1 MPDWYKIYH
10 RLPYPMKV
18 LAASARGRY
27 LSRWRYSAA
36 TESMVN
42 EFLSHEQWSADR
54 WRIWQEERLATIL
67 RRAAADV
74 PYYREQWAQRRANG
88 DKASPDLLENWPLL
102 SKEALRRE
110 PRAFLADDCD
120 PEEMYFE
127 RTGGT
132 TGTQQYLWLSKE
144 TLGAWFALFEARSR
158 RWYGV
163 GRHDRWAI
171 LGGQLVAPVRR
182 DKPPFWV
189 WNMAM
194 HQLYLSVYHLSP
206 KNIPAYL
213 GAIRDHRIVYLLGY
227 PSAIYRLALEML
239 DQKLVAP
246 PLKVVITNAETLLDY
261 QREAI
266 AAAFQCP
273 VRDAYGMAEIAA
285 AAGECEMGNMHIW
298 PEAGH
303 IEILADT
310 TDEPLPAGQAGRL
323 IATGLLNPDMPLIR
337 YQTGDRATR
346 TDESCSCGRTL
357 PLLQGIDGR
366 VEDVVITRDGRHVGR
381 LDGVFKADPH
391 IREAQIIQEDWDKLR
406 VLFVPAEGYSP
417 RDGDIIVQRLHD
429 RVGDDM
435 TVVLEAVDEVPRMAN
450 GKFRAILSRLERPS
464 QAGSAP

>member
-27 LSRWRYSAA
+27 LSRWRYSIA
-36 TESMVN
+36 TESMID
-42 EFLSHEQWSADR
+42 EFLSREHWSADQ

-74 PYYREQWAQRRANG
+74 PYYREKWARRRANG
-88 DKASPDLLENWPLL
+88 DKSSPELLENWPLL
-102 SKEALRRE
+102 GKEVLRRE

-120 PEEMYFE
+120 PKKMYFE

-194 HQLYLSVYHLSP
+194 NQLYLSVFHLSP

-213 GAIRDHRIVYLLGY
+213 GAIKDHRIVYLLGY
-227 PSAIYRLALEML
+227 PSAIYRLALETL

-246 PLKVVITNAETLLDY
+246 PLKVVITNAETLLDF
-261 QREAI
+261 QRETI

-303 IEILADT
+303 IEIVADT
-310 TDEPLPAGQAGRL
+310 HDEPLLAGQAGRL

-346 TDESCSCGRTL
+346 TDVSCPCGRTL

-381 LDGVFKADPH
+381 LDAVFKADPH
-391 IREAQIIQEDWDKLR
+391 VREAQIIQEDWGKLR
-406 VLFVPAEGYSP
+406 VLFVPAEGYSS
-417 RDGDIIVQRLHD
+417 RDGDVIVQRLHD

-464 QAGSAP
+464 